1 MKIIKFVVTSNNN
14 LYNMKNFVKIFFV
27 LALAFLTT
35 QSWAQDK
42 NNPWQFSF
50 GVSALNF
57 NGTNYP
63 SDKPTLDLGSSL
75 FNEYFNV
82 DEHWNVQ
89 SSLSTVTLS
98 RYADNGYS
106 IGLRASINK
115 FTKLGD
121 SPRITPK
128 TMLSA
133 DFMIKKTMSGLS
145 FCNLEPYLEAGM
157 GQSFVGNNNDF
168 HLNGGAG
175 VSYAISDKV
184 NLQFNTIYRYNFKND
199 GFVNYAPNIIPHFQ
213 HNLSVAIN
221 FGGKDTDRDGIYDR
235 HDDCPNVAG
244 LPEFNGCP
252 DDDGDGIENSKDACP
267 NAPGLLEFNG
277 CPDSD
282 GDGIAD
288 PNDACPNVAG
298 LAKFNGCPDSDGDG
312 IEDAKDACP
321 DKAGP
326 RMYNGCPDSDGDG
339 LADPNDK
346 CPNEAGP
353 ADNAGCPNPTAEAIE
368 KLNELG
374 AVVQFEFNK
383 SNLRDDAVEL
393 LLSVYDIM
401 SKYGNTNFSIE
412 GHTDSSGP
420 KAFNKKL
427 SLERAE
433 KVKSHLVSKGV
444 EADRLST
451 EGFGEDNPKESNN
464 SRKGRI
470 ANRRVEFKVVD

>member
-1 MKIIKFVVTSNNN
+1 MCLDQTIIYT
-14 LYNMKNFVKIFFV
+14 NMKNFVKIFFV
-27 LALAFLTT
+27 FALVSLTT

-42 NNPWQFSF
+42 DNPWQFSF

-57 NGTNYP
+57 NGTNY
-63 SDKPTLDLGSSL
+63 SSNNSNVIIAPDL

-82 DEHWNVQ
+82 TDHWNVQ
-89 SSLSTVTLS
+89 SSLSTLTLT
-98 RYADNGYS
+98 RYAENGYS
-106 IGLRASINK
+106 FGLRASVNK
-115 FTKLGD
+115 FSKLGD

-133 DFMIKKTMSGLS
+133 DLMITKSLSGLS
-145 FCNLEPYLEAGM
+145 FCNIEPYLEVGA
-157 GQSFVGNNNDF
+157 GQSFAGNNKDY
-168 HLNGGAG
+168 HLNAGAG
-175 VSYAISDKV
+175 LSYAV
-184 NLQFNTIYRYNFKND
+184 NKKIHLKFNTIYRHNYKNN
-199 GFVNYAPNIIPHFQ
+199 GFVDYAPNIIPHFQ

-221 FGGKDTDRDGIYDR
+221 FGGKDTDRDGVYDR
-235 HDDCPNVAG
+235 HDDCPSVAG

-267 NAPGLLEFNG
+267 NDAGLLEFNG

-282 GDGIAD
+282 GDGVAD
-288 PNDACPNVAG
+288 PNDACPDVAG
-298 LAKFNGCPDSDGDG
+298 LAKFKGCPDSDGDGIEDGKDACPNAAGPRKFNGCPDSDGDG
-312 IEDAKDACP
+312 I
-321 DKAGP
+321 
-326 RMYNGCPDSDGDG
+326 
-339 LADPNDK
+339 ADPQDK

-383 SNLRDDAVEL
+383 SDLRDDAVEL
-393 LLSVYDIM
+393 LLSVYEIM

-412 GHTDSSGP
+412 GHTDTSGP

-444 EADRLST
+444 DGDRLST
-451 EGFGEDNPKESNN
+451 EGYGEENPKESNAT
-464 SRKGRI
+464 RKGRI
-470 ANRRVEFKVVD
+470 ANRRVEFKVVE

>member
-1 MKIIKFVVTSNNN
+1 MWLDQTIIYT
-14 LYNMKNFVKIFFV
+14 NMKNFVKIFFV
-27 LALAFLTT
+27 FALVSLTT

-42 NNPWQFSF
+42 DNPWQFSF

-63 SDKPTLDLGSSL
+63 SDKPNLDLGSDL

-82 DEHWNVQ
+82 TDHWNVQ
-89 SSLSTVTLS
+89 SSLSTVTLT
-98 RYADNGYS
+98 RYAENGYS
-106 IGLRASINK
+106 FGLRASINK
-115 FTKLGD
+115 FSKIGD

-133 DFMIKKTMSGLS
+133 DLMITKSLSGLT
-145 FCNLEPYLEAGM
+145 FCDIEPYLEVGA
-157 GQSFVGNNNDF
+157 GQSFVGNNTDY
-168 HLNGGAG
+168 HLNAGAG
-175 VSYAISDKV
+175 LSYAVNKKV
-184 NLQFNTIYRYNFKND
+184 HLKFNTIYRHNYKNN
-199 GFVNYAPNIIPHFQ
+199 GIVNYAPDIIPHFQ
-213 HNLSVAIN
+213 HNLSVAVN
-221 FGGKDTDRDGIYDR
+221 FGGKDTDKDGIYDR
-235 HDDCPNVAG
+235 HDDCPSVAG

-267 NAPGLLEFNG
+267 NDAGLLEFNG

-282 GDGIAD
+282 GDGVAD
-288 PNDACPNVAG
+288 PNDACPDVAG
-298 LAKFNGCPDSDGDG
+298 LAKFKGCPDSDGDG
-312 IEDAKDACP
+312 I
-321 DKAGP
+321 
-326 RMYNGCPDSDGDG
+326 
-339 LADPNDK
+339 ADPQDK

-383 SNLRDDAVEL
+383 SDLRDDAVEL
-393 LLSVYDIM
+393 LLSVYEIM

-412 GHTDSSGP
+412 GHTDTSGP

-444 EADRLST
+444 DGDRLST
-451 EGFGEDNPKESNN
+451 EGYGEENPKESNAT
-464 SRKGRI
+464 RKGRI
-470 ANRRVEFKVVD
+470 ANRRVEFKVVE